1 MDGVYTELTFPEG
14 SPTRPYIV
22 LNMVATIDGKIV
34 TGDRTEPVQDLGSD
48 VDHAT
53 MRQIQRSVD
62 AVLIGAGNL
71 RSTPKM
77 WYPPELF
84 RFVASLSG
92 SVPPFHRFFSDAPEK
107 AFVITPVCN
116 TDRFTEEVQV
126 IAVGDSEIDWDA
138 LLRTMKHDMN
148 IHRLLLEGGSEL
160 NATLLTLDV
169 VDEIFLT
176 IAPKIKL
183 GNAAPTLAGGAPL
196 AREDLLHFSLISAL
210 PVGNEVFLR
219 YKRK

>member
-1 MDGVYTELTFPEG
+1 MDGVYTELEFPAG

-77 WYPPELF
+77 WYPPELI

-92 SVPPFHRFFSDAPEK
+92 NIPPFHRFFTDAPEK
-107 AFVITPVCN
+107 AFVITPV
-116 TDRFTEEVQV
+116 TKADRFTEEVQV
-126 IAVGDSEIDWDA
+126 IAMGESEIDWDA
-138 LLRTMKHDMN
+138 LLKTMKQDMG
-148 IHRLLLEGGSEL
+148 IQRLLLEGGSEL
-160 NATLLTLDV
+160 NATLLTLNV

-183 GNAAPTLAGGAPL
+183 RNSSLTLAGGAAL
-196 AREDLLHFSLISAL
+196 SREELLHFSLISAL